1 MILPPLPAPLS
12 LRALAL
18 TAAALS
24 TLLAYNVSPSTT
36 FFNQALALAGWG
48 ALVWALAL
56 ARGGWLALRQV
67 RWAGVG
73 PVLAALALV
82 ALGAVLPGGAG
93 AQDLSLVAG
102 AVGLCA
108 AAAVLLRAG
117 QAAAAGPLAV
127 PVARAFFGAW
137 VVVGVLHAVV
147 ALVQVFAPQVADG
160 DWIASSSVA
169 GRAVGNLRQPNH
181 LSSLMLW
188 AAIALVAWRELHP
201 APAGD
206 ASGAAATAGRAQ
218 GAMRSPRGLW
228 AAATLC
234 MALFIWAVVLTASRT
249 GLVGVVLLAL
259 WGLADRRLSRP
270 ARWLLLATPLMY
282 AVAWGGMA
290 WWAQLSAHT
299 FGGQQ
304 RLAEGDVSGSRLRIW
319 ADALQLIVAHP
330 WAGVGWGNFN
340 FAWSLTPFPQRH
352 TAFFDH
358 THNLPLQLAVELGLP
373 LALLICG
380 LLLWALVQAGRRA
393 WAAPS
398 EASAAGRCALMMVL
412 LIGLHSLLE
421 YPLWY
426 AYFLLPTAF
435 AWGLALG
442 LPGGAGAP
450 QASGPPALEATAAAK
465 GLQAPW
471 LRAGAGVLCVAG
483 ALLALFDY
491 LRVAEIF
498 AARRGAAPLEQ
509 RIEAGKHSLFF
520 AHHAHYAAATVSDT
534 PAQELASFNIA
545 THHLLD
551 TRLMMA
557 WAQAYAQAGDLERAR
572 HLAQRLR
579 EFRNP
584 VSAEF
589 LAECDKARA
598 EGVATS
604 ALPFQCTPP
613 ALPLTWQDF
622 LPRQGATP
630 WPGQG
635 SGPSR

>member
-1 MILPPLPAPLS
+1 MS
-12 LRALAL
+12 
-18 TAAALS
+18 
-24 TLLAYNVSPSTT
+24 
-36 FFNQALALAGWG
+36 
-48 ALVWALAL
+48 
-56 ARGGWLALRQV
+56 
-67 RWAGVG
+67 
-73 PVLAALALV
+73 
-82 ALGAVLPGGAG
+82 
-93 AQDLSLVAG
+93 
-102 AVGLCA
+102 
-108 AAAVLLRAG
+108 
-117 QAAAAGPLAV
+117 
-127 PVARAFFGAW
+127 
-137 VVVGVLHAVV
+137 
-147 ALVQVFAPQVADG
+147 
-160 DWIASSSVA
+160 
-169 GRAVGNLRQPNH
+169 
-181 LSSLMLW
+181 
-188 AAIALVAWRELHP
+188 
-201 APAGD
+201 
-206 ASGAAATAGRAQ
+206 
-218 GAMRSPRGLW
+218 
-228 AAATLC
+228 
-234 MALFIWAVVLTASRT
+234 
-249 GLVGVVLLAL
+249 
-259 WGLADRRLSRP
+259 
-270 ARWLLLATPLMY
+270 
-282 AVAWGGMA
+282 
-290 WWAQLSAHT
+290 
-299 FGGQQ
+299 
-304 RLAEGDVSGSRLRIW
+304 
-319 ADALQLIVAHP
+319 
-330 WAGVGWGNFN
+330 
-340 FAWSLTPFPQRH
+340 
-352 TAFFDH
+352 
-358 THNLPLQLAVELGLP
+358 
-373 LALLICG
+373 
-380 LLLWALVQAGRRA
+380 
-393 WAAPS
+393 
-398 EASAAGRCALMMVL
+398 RCALMMVL

-442 LPGGAGAP
+442 LPGGAGAT
-450 QASGPPALEATAAAK
+450 QTSGPPALEATTAAK

-509 RIEAGKHSLFF
+509 RIDAGKRSLFF

-584 VSAEF
+584 ASAEF

-613 ALPLTWQDF
+613 ARPLTWQDF

>member
-1 MILPPLPAPLS
+1 MPHPPPSVPAGLH
-12 LRALAL
+12 LLALA
-18 TAAALS
+18 AVGLS

-56 ARGGWLALRQV
+56 ARGGWLAPRRL

-117 QAAAAGPLAV
+117 RAAAAGPLAV

-249 GLVGVVLLAL
+249 GLLGVVLLAL

-290 WWAQLSAHT
+290 RWAQLSAHT

-319 ADALQLIVAHP
+319 ADGLQLIAAHP

-393 WAAPS
+393 WAAPGA
-398 EASAAGRCALMMVL
+398 ASAAGRSALMMVL

-498 AARRGAAPLEQ
+498 AARRGAVPLEQ

-584 VSAEF
+584 ASAEF
-589 LAECDKARA
+589 LAKCDKARA

-604 ALPFQCTPP
+604 VLPFQCTPP
-613 ALPLTWQDF
+613 ARPLTWQAF

>member
-1 MILPPLPAPLS
+1 
-12 LRALAL
+12 
-18 TAAALS
+18 
-24 TLLAYNVSPSTT
+24 
-36 FFNQALALAGWG
+36 
-48 ALVWALAL
+48 
-56 ARGGWLALRQV
+56 
-67 RWAGVG
+67 
-73 PVLAALALV
+73 
-82 ALGAVLPGGAG
+82 
-93 AQDLSLVAG
+93 
-102 AVGLCA
+102 
-108 AAAVLLRAG
+108 
-117 QAAAAGPLAV
+117 
-127 PVARAFFGAW
+127 
-137 VVVGVLHAVV
+137 
-147 ALVQVFAPQVADG
+147 
-160 DWIASSSVA
+160 
-169 GRAVGNLRQPNH
+169 
-181 LSSLMLW
+181 
-188 AAIALVAWRELHP
+188 
-201 APAGD
+201 
-206 ASGAAATAGRAQ
+206 
-218 GAMRSPRGLW
+218 
-228 AAATLC
+228 
-234 MALFIWAVVLTASRT
+234 
-249 GLVGVVLLAL
+249 
-259 WGLADRRLSRP
+259 
-270 ARWLLLATPLMY
+270 
-282 AVAWGGMA
+282 
-290 WWAQLSAHT
+290 
-299 FGGQQ
+299 
-304 RLAEGDVSGSRLRIW
+304 
-319 ADALQLIVAHP
+319 
-330 WAGVGWGNFN
+330 
-340 FAWSLTPFPQRH
+340 
-352 TAFFDH
+352 
-358 THNLPLQLAVELGLP
+358 
-373 LALLICG
+373 
-380 LLLWALVQAGRRA
+380 
-393 WAAPS
+393 
-398 EASAAGRCALMMVL
+398 MVL

-442 LPGGAGAP
+442 LPGGAGAT

-498 AARRGAAPLEQ
+498 AARRGAAPLEK

-584 VSAEF
+584 ASAEF

-613 ALPLTWQDF
+613 ARPLTWQAF

>member
-1 MILPPLPAPLS
+1 MSQLPSPVP
-12 LRALAL
+12 RGVQALAL
-18 TAAALS
+18 VAAGLS

-56 ARGGWLALRQV
+56 APGGWVAPRQV

-93 AQDLSLVAG
+93 AQDLSLAAG

-137 VVVGVLHAVV
+137 VVVGVLHAAV
-147 ALVQVFAPQVADG
+147 ALAQVFAPQVADG

-218 GAMRSPRGLW
+218 VAMRSPRGLW

-319 ADALQLIVAHP
+319 ADALQLIAAHP
-330 WAGVGWGNFN
+330 WTGVGWGNFN

-393 WAAPS
+393 WAAPGA
-398 EASAAGRCALMMVL
+398 ASAAGRSALVMVL

-483 ALLALFDY
+483 ALFALFDY

-613 ALPLTWQDF
+613 ARPLTWQAF